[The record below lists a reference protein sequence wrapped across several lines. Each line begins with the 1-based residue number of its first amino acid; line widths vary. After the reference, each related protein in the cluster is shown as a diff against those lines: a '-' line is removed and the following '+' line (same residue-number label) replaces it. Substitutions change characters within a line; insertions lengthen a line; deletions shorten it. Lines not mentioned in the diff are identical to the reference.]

1 MKKKILLGVVLGLQ
15 VMTLSAWAQD
25 TVVINKPVTNPSEQL
40 NIDVPADTAPG
51 FHDVQIQVT
60 DANGVV
66 SEKTLQFCK
75 NLKGEIHW
83 NNICPDLDQPF
94 NPASD
99 PKGST
104 SIAVTALALLGAIGG
119 SIAGSSQSSSDSQSE
134 QSDQS
139 QEDNDQSSVQSV
151 DAGELIAVEREAGW
165 GDKKRTWR
173 SPLTSQVDSFFGQ
186 AAQQF
191 SRFSPLMARFLLD
204 GTYLRSII
212 GSLEVLLY
220 PLAIYIG
227 FHTLSLNGG
236 KAVPATL
243 GITLLGMLVGL
254 ADAYAG
260 FIIAFIFSIGV
271 IVSGNFNSRHH
282 ILTTLGVSI
291 LYFAPGL
298 IASAIR
304 PVRRE
309 VKDFSTLWERGTDYA
324 LAALLEGWATQK
336 LIQSLGGLS
345 GFKLA
350 IMNHANAIGVIMGIA
365 IVIRLIIEDFG
376 TYSYP
381 ERHRSLFVELASV
394 SHRHHWFVLAFRT
407 FAFFFTAELFVG
419 NCFGLWLATALFI
432 APKFL
437 DMAGERLSTPILK
450 STFLPKGA
458 FKLLVTAVIGGIFG
472 AILQKEIPDGRT
484 YLQTAIVILTVPS
497 LIIGALYAFAGE
509 SEKRILNGNSLASR
523 YAYRLLGLVVFIF
536 LILLVKG
543 TDLSGLI
550 WGWLSK

>member
-1 MKKKILLGVVLGLQ
+1 MCIRD
-15 VMTLSAWAQD
+15 S
-25 TVVINKPVTNPSEQL
+25 
-40 NIDVPADTAPG
+40 
-51 FHDVQIQVT
+51 
-60 DANGVV
+60 
-66 SEKTLQFCK
+66 
-75 NLKGEIHW
+75 
-83 NNICPDLDQPF
+83 F

-151 DAGELIAVEREAGW
+151 DAGELIAVERAAGW

-173 SPLTSQVDSFFGQ
+173 SPLTSHVDSFFGQ

-191 SRFSPLMARFLLD
+191 SRFSPLMARLLLD

-260 FIIAFIFSIGV
+260 FIIAFIFTIGV

-324 LAALLEGWATQK
+324 LAALLGGWATQK

>member
-60 DANGVV
+60 DANGLV

-324 LAALLEGWATQK
+324 LAALLGGWAT
-336 LIQSLGGLS
+336 
-345 GFKLA
+345 
-350 IMNHANAIGVIMGIA
+350 
-365 IVIRLIIEDFG
+365 
-376 TYSYP
+376 
-381 ERHRSLFVELASV
+381 
-394 SHRHHWFVLAFRT
+394 
-407 FAFFFTAELFVG
+407 
-419 NCFGLWLATALFI
+419 
-432 APKFL
+432 
-437 DMAGERLSTPILK
+437 
-450 STFLPKGA
+450 
-458 FKLLVTAVIGGIFG
+458 
-472 AILQKEIPDGRT
+472 
-484 YLQTAIVILTVPS
+484 
-497 LIIGALYAFAGE
+497 
-509 SEKRILNGNSLASR
+509 
-523 YAYRLLGLVVFIF
+523 
-536 LILLVKG
+536 
-543 TDLSGLI
+543 
-550 WGWLSK
+550 